1 MLIVSCLFITV
12 LEIDIIY
19 IQNHKP
25 FTEFFSSVTIEIM
38 LATNVHLNVII
49 SYTND
54 FATYQY
60 VQDLYKKIQ
69 L

>member
-1 MLIVSCLFITV
+1 
-12 LEIDIIY
+12 
-19 IQNHKP
+19 
-25 FTEFFSSVTIEIM
+25 M

-60 VQDLYKKIQ
+60 VQDLYKKTLINICDEYT
-69 L
+69 